1 MSGTHD
7 DDAEA
12 PFLGRGTVTRTS
24 RKSVYSLRGAVE
36 NKAKLEIV
44 KSQSP
49 RNVEEMQ
56 LATELI
62 FASSKGEVDT
72 MIDLLE
78 MKSAN
83 PNVGDYDQRTALH
96 VAASDGQVEAV
107 KVLLSHGA
115 NVNVSDRWGETP
127 LDAAAKNAQ
136 THAAKALQAQGAAY
150 GNGHVTALRL
160 IQAVNDEDIQIVKNI
175 LDIGFE
181 PNVGDYDNRTPLHIA
196 VATGNMGI
204 VKLLV
209 GEGADVHAVDRF
221 GGSPMSD
228 AEAKAPR
235 FGEDLMRDWLLNHG
249 GRVTKE
255 VVKDDDNNL
264 DIGVLLV
271 FIQVSFMVLFGL
283 FVEYGT
289 GPDGKSP
296 DESAA
301 EIIGKYSQFQDVH
314 VMMFVGFGML
324 MLFLKKYALSAMTY
338 TFLITVIVIQWHI
351 LVHGFWHNVFSGHWG
366 KIHVNLTD
374 FILADFASA
383 CVLITFGA
391 ILGKVNKPSQLVV
404 IALCEIVFFSAN
416 EMIGVELLGISD
428 IGGSMVVHIYGAYFG
443 LAVSYVLTT
452 EEAFANEDNGAN
464 YMSDTLAM
472 VGSVFLWMFW
482 PSFNSAL
489 AGPYD
494 QERTV
499 INTILSLT
507 ASGMAAFAAS
517 YFLRGEKKFDMV
529 DLQNASIA
537 GGVAV
542 GTAANMMLGPV
553 YAQVIGFTAGWLSV
567 FGYVHIQP
575 FLERTFGIYDTCGV
589 HNLHGMPGVLAGFA
603 GIIFTAVATPS
614 NYNTEGNYAAVFP
627 NEGGANAGHQA
638 AFMAITLV
646 SCIAAGLF
654 TGQLAKILCGK
665 LQPAPYDDTRHF
677 MHINFS

>member
-1 MSGTHD
+1 MSATD
-7 DDAEA
+7 DVEA
-12 PFLGRGTVTRTS
+12 PFVKKGLTKKNR
-24 RKSVYSLRGAVE
+24 YSLSGGSFAQALAASSHEMVRA
-36 NKAKLEIV
+36 
-44 KSQSP
+44 QSP
-49 RNVEEMQ
+49 GGPDEMQ
-56 LATELI
+56 LTTELI
-62 FASSKGEVDT
+62 FAASRGEVDT
-72 MIDLLE
+72 MINLLE
-78 MKSAN
+78 AKGAN
-83 PNVGDYDQRTALH
+83 PNLGDYDHRTAVH
-96 VAASDGQVEAV
+96 IAAAEGQVEAV
-107 KVLLSHGA
+107 KILISHGA
-115 NVNVSDRWGETP
+115 NVNVIDRWNVTP
-127 LDAAAKNAQ
+127 LDSAAVAGQ
-136 THAAKALQAQGAAY
+136 TAAAKALLAQGASY
-150 GNGHVTALRL
+150 GEGHSTALKL
-160 IQAVNDEDIQIVKNI
+160 IQATNNEDIKQVKNI
-175 LDIGFE
+175 LDIGFS

-196 VATGNMGI
+196 VATGNMEL

-209 GEGADVHAVDRF
+209 GEGANVHALDRF
-221 GGSPMSD
+221 GGTPMTD
-228 AEAKAPR
+228 AEQHAPR
-235 FGEDLMRDWLLNHG
+235 FGEAPLRDWLLDHG
-249 GRVTKE
+249 GRVVKE
-255 VVKDDDNNL
+255 EDRDDSFL
-264 DIGVLLV
+264 DFGVLITFLQ
-271 FIQVSFMVLFGL
+271 ILFMLLFGL
-283 FVEYGT
+283 FVEYGE
-289 GPDGKSP
+289 GPDGLNAQA
-296 DESAA
+296 SA
-301 EIIGKYSQFQDVH
+301 EEVSGKYSQFQDVH

-338 TFLITVIVIQWHI
+338 TFLITVVVIQWHI
-351 LVHGFWHNVFSGHWG
+351 LVHGFWHSVFGGHFG

-374 FILADFASA
+374 FILSDFASA

-404 IALCEIVFFSAN
+404 IALLEIVFFSAN

-443 LAVSYVLTT
+443 LAVSKVLTT
-452 EEAFANEDNGAN
+452 EESFTHEDNGAN

-489 AGPYD
+489 ASADD

-553 YAQVIGFTAGWLSV
+553 YAQVIGFVAGWLSV

-589 HNLHGMPGVLAGFA
+589 HNLHGLPGVLAGIF
-603 GIIFTAVATPS
+603 GIIFTAAATPE
-614 NYNTEGNYAAVFP
+614 NYNSQSNFDAVF
-627 NEGGANAGHQA
+627 GSDGASAGNQA

-646 SCIAAGLF
+646 SCIVAGLF
-654 TGQLAKILCGK
+654 TGFVAKLLCGK
-665 LQPAPYDDTRHF
+665 NQPTPYSDNSHF
-677 MHINFS
+677 MHIKL